1 MWTCGND
8 NIMRLYNCRA
18 ELVKSVQT
26 KSRKVPWDIA
36 VTIHGDLIYTDRD
49 DRTVN
54 IVKNTE
60 IQTVIRVQ
68 GWKPYR
74 VYSTSSGDLLTIMN
88 SDDYNQVKVVRYS
101 GFKEKQSIQLNDN
114 GKPLFTSG
122 HFIKYICEKRNL
134 DVCVSD
140 SWTGAI
146 VVVSQTGKL
155 RFIYT
160 GPPSTTKKSFN
171 PRGITTNSQ
180 SRILATEW
188 EMNRIL
194 ILDQDGKFL
203 RFIDTN
209 YHLQSLLGVCVDS
222 KDNICVPENI
232 TSKVKIIKYYQ

>member
-1 MWTCGND
+1 M
-8 NIMRLYNCRA
+8 
-18 ELVKSVQT
+18 
-26 KSRKVPWDIA
+26 
-36 VTIHGDLIYTDRD
+36 TINVDLIYTDRD
-49 DRTVN
+49 DRTAN

-74 VYSTSSGDLLTIMN
+74 VCSTSSGDLLTVMN

-114 GKPLFTSG
+114 GKPLFSSY
-122 HFIKYICEKRNL
+122 HFIKYICENRNL

-140 SWTGAI
+140 SWAGAI

-155 RFIYT
+155 QFIFT

-171 PRGITTNSQ
+171 PRGITTDSQ
-180 SRILATEW
+180 SKNLAADWDT
-188 EMNRIL
+188 NRIH

-209 YHLQSLLGVCVDS
+209 FHLQSLLGICVDS
-222 KDNICVPENI
+222 KDNICVAENI
-232 TSKVKIIKYYQ
+232 TGKVKIIKYYQ

>member
-1 MWTCGND
+1 M
-8 NIMRLYNCRA
+8 
-18 ELVKSVQT
+18 
-26 KSRKVPWDIA
+26 
-36 VTIHGDLIYTDRD
+36 
-49 DRTVN
+49 
-54 IVKNTE
+54 
-60 IQTVIRVQ
+60 IRVQ
-68 GWKPYR
+68 GWKPYH
-74 VYSTSSGDLLTIMN
+74 VCSTSSGDLLTIMN
-88 SDDYNQVKVVRYS
+88 SDDYNQVFKVVRYS

-114 GKPLFTSG
+114 GKPLFSSG
-122 HFIKYICEKRNL
+122 RFIKYICENRSL

-140 SWTGAI
+140 SWAGAI

-160 GPPSTTKKSFN
+160 GPPSTTKKSLN

-180 SRILATEW
+180 SRILAAEW

>member
-1 MWTCGND
+1 MDSHGSESSPLDKPFIDVPRIVTEINTKCRELNSVSCLSDDDIWTCSNE
-8 NIMRLYNCRA
+8 NIMRLYNCRG

-36 VTIHGDLIYTDRD
+36 VTINGDLIYTDRD

-74 VYSTSSGDLLTIMN
+74 VCSTSSGDLLTIMN

-134 DVCVSD
+134 DVCFGQLGRCNCCCKSD
-140 SWTGAI
+140 RKTP
-146 VVVSQTGKL
+146 VYL
-155 RFIYT
+155 HR
-160 GPPSTTKKSFN
+160 PS
-171 PRGITTNSQ
+171 I
-180 SRILATEW
+180 
-188 EMNRIL
+188 
-194 ILDQDGKFL
+194 
-203 RFIDTN
+203 
-209 YHLQSLLGVCVDS
+209 
-222 KDNICVPENI
+222 
-232 TSKVKIIKYYQ
+232 YYQEIF